1 MDSAWEGL
9 VDALAACNFYA
20 SGGSDS
26 LEFEGFVDTENFGRI
41 NLSLVFESKACIE
54 FPVAK
59 SKNAKIKELYRKIP
73 HINWDGTICY
83 VQKGSIVFD
92 ALNPLGMIRF
102 VLDQVKNSV
111 LDAPKE
117 GYAEQFTR
125 EITSYWDNEMGPVVQ
140 LRKNG
145 FALITYSKNPLSTK
159 VELSCPIFLISHN
172 IDFSVLEY
180 PFTKKE
186 GIIAFG
192 KMSLGQRKFRKLKK
206 MVLQNCFAKNQFG
219 LVFKK
224 DDCLLGMIVSPS
236 DKDDISC
243 LSFVEDRQKKLFSR
257 RAPMDK
263 IAPLQNKKI
272 LVVGCGTLGS
282 NLLPM
287 LVKSGAGFG
296 QTLTL
301 VDSDIYKEENFSRH
315 YLGLSVTGKN
325 KAEAMKD
332 ALMSQNSS
340 LKIEAIT
347 QPFQNAFGEVQELL
361 FDLIIDTTGDEA
373 LSNYLNRR
381 LVKVSKMPLYVCA
394 YIYGQSQAV
403 CASVQKSQ
411 RKACLQCVNEYV
423 KNRVLLPKL
432 KEDQYTFDS
441 CNSVYIPFPITASI
455 SAGNLVMTA
464 LFKALKKDT
473 EDETIFWYQ
482 KCDDHVW
489 GAMERVD
496 VPKDESCLICR
507 IS

>member
-1 MDSAWEGL
+1 MDFAWEGL

-26 LEFEGFVDTENFGRI
+26 LEFDGSVVTKNFGRVNI
-41 NLSLVFESKACIE
+41 SLIFESKACIE
-54 FPVAK
+54 FPVVKFKDAK
-59 SKNAKIKELYRKIP
+59 MNGLYRKVP
-73 HINWDGTICY
+73 HIDKDATICY
-83 VQKGSIVFD
+83 AQKRSIVFD
-92 ALNPLGMIRF
+92 ALNPFGMIRF

-111 LDAPKE
+111 LDAPKKE
-117 GYAEQFTR
+117 YAEQFTR
-125 EITSYWDNEMGPVVQ
+125 EIASYWDNEKGPELQ
-140 LRKNG
+140 IRKNG
-145 FALITYSKNPLSTK
+145 FALITYSKDFLSTK
-159 VELSCPIFLISHN
+159 IVLNSSIFSISHN
-172 IDFSVLEY
+172 IDFSELEC

-186 GIIAFG
+186 DIIAFG
-192 KMSLGQRKFRKLKK
+192 EMALGKRNFRKLKK
-206 MVLQNCFAKNQFG
+206 LVLQNCFAKNQFG

-224 DDCLLGMIVSPS
+224 EDCLLGMIVSPS

-257 RAPMDK
+257 NASMDK

-282 NLLPM
+282 NLLAM

-301 VDSDIYKEENFSRH
+301 MDSDIYKEENFSRH
-315 YLGLSVTGKN
+315 YLGFSVTGKN
-325 KAEAMKD
+325 KAKAMKE
-332 ALMSQNSS
+332 ALIAQNLN

-347 QPFQNAFGEVQELL
+347 KSFQDAFGEEQELP
-361 FDLIIDTTGDEA
+361 FDIIIDTTGDEA

-381 LVKVSKMPLYVCA
+381 LMKVSKMPLYVCG

-403 CASVQKSQ
+403 CASVQKKQ
-411 RKACLQCVNEYV
+411 QKACLQCVNEYV
-423 KNRVLLPKL
+423 KNGAFLPKL
-432 KEDQYTFDS
+432 KEDQYIFDS

-455 SAGNLVMTA
+455 SAANLVMTA

-473 EDETIFWYQ
+473 GDETIFWYQ
-482 KCDDHVW
+482 KCDDNVW
-489 GAMERVD
+489 GPMERVE
-496 VPKDESCLICR
+496 VPKDGSCLICR

>member
-1 MDSAWEGL
+1 MDFVWEGL
-9 VDALAACNFYA
+9 VNALAACNFYP
-20 SGGSDS
+20 SGGSNS
-26 LEFEGFVDTENFGRI
+26 LEFDGSVDTKNFGRV
-41 NLSLVFESKACIE
+41 NLSLIFESKACIE

-59 SKNAKIKELYRKIP
+59 FKDAKMKELYRKGP
-73 HINWDGTICY
+73 HIDKDGTICY
-83 VQKGSIVFD
+83 VQKGSFVFN
-92 ALNPLGMIRF
+92 AQNPSGMIRF
-102 VLDQVKNSV
+102 VLDQVKNLV

-125 EITSYWDNEMGPVVQ
+125 EIFSYWDNEKGFDVQ
-140 LRKNG
+140 IRKNG
-145 FALITYSKNPLSTK
+145 FALIAYSKDPLSTK
-159 VELSCPIFLISHN
+159 VELSCSIFLISHN

-192 KMSLGQRKFRKLKK
+192 KMALGQRKFRKLKK
-206 MVLQNCFAKNQFG
+206 TVLQNYFAKNQFG

-257 RAPMDK
+257 NASMDK

-325 KAEAMKD
+325 KAKAMKE
-332 ALMSQNSS
+332 ALMAQNFS
-340 LKIEAIT
+340 LKIEAVT
-347 QPFQNAFGEVQELL
+347 QPFQNAFGEEQELP

-381 LVKVSKMPLYVCA
+381 LMKMSKMPLYICA

-403 CASVQKSQ
+403 CASAQKSQ
-411 RKACLQCVNEYV
+411 QKACLQCVNEYV
-423 KNRVLLPKL
+423 KNGALLPKL
-432 KEDQYTFDS
+432 KEDQYIVDS

-455 SAGNLVMTA
+455 SAANLMMTA
-464 LFKALKKDT
+464 LFKALKNDA
-473 EDETIFWYQ
+473 EDESVFWYQ
-482 KCDDHVW
+482 KCDDNVW
-489 GAMERVD
+489 GPMERVE
-496 VPKDESCLICR
+496 VPKDGSCLICR